1 MGLFLKDFFMARIC
15 LINPRFPTS
24 FWGLN
29 HGLPI
34 LAKKANMP
42 VLALPVLAGLTPPGH
57 EVTLID
63 ENIEEIDFD
72 ILKQYDIVG
81 LTGMTV
87 QRDRMREILME
98 LRHRDI
104 FTVIGGPWITVAENW
119 YDGLVDVIFIG
130 EAEQTWPQFLLEWT
144 QGLHQYRYEQIEKTD
159 MAKVPIPRYDLVKFK
174 EYTMGCVQT
183 SRGCPFQCEF
193 CDIIVIFGRKPR
205 IKTSEMV
212 VAEIDAQHKLGVRV
226 IFLVD
231 DNFIGNKKAAKVI
244 LRAIIEWQHKNGFP
258 LAFFTEASLDLA
270 EDDELLKLM
279 TDAGMVAVF
288 IGIESPDE
296 DALRETKKF
305 QNMRGS
311 ILDRVHKVQNAGLE
325 VYAGMIVGFDQD
337 DETVF
342 DRQYEFLQKGRIV
355 GAMAGM
361 LSAIPKTPLYERLEA
376 AGRLDN
382 AAADDPNIA
391 TNIIP
396 LLMSRETL
404 RDGWLDLMVRLYDAE
419 NYFKRF
425 DALFIEGKLP
435 LATAKMDW
443 LRKNRYPSYLKIQA
457 LTILAAVGML
467 AKIFLDPRTKPDRH
481 VYKKYLKKLIA
492 SRRPPR
498 YLFQFAFKCVMHT
511 HFATMTRQM
520 ARGESR
526 LVNT

>member
-1 MGLFLKDFFMARIC
+1 MARIC

-34 LAKKANMP
+34 LGKKANMP

-57 EVTLID
+57 DVVLID

-72 ILKQYDIVG
+72 SLKAFDIVG

-87 QRDRMREILME
+87 QRDRMKEILLE
-98 LRHRDI
+98 LQARDI
-104 FTVIGGPWITVAENW
+104 FTIIGGPWITVAENW
-119 YDGLVDVIFIG
+119 FDGLVDVIFIG
-130 EAEQTWPQFLLEWT
+130 EAEDTWPKFLGEWQ

-159 MAKVPIPRYDLVKFK
+159 MAKVPIPRYDLVKFR

-193 CDIIVIFGRKPR
+193 CDIIVIFGRRPR
-205 IKTSEMV
+205 IKTAEMV
-212 VAEIDAQHKLGVRV
+212 VAEIDAQHKLGVHV

-244 LRAIIEWQHKNGFP
+244 LRAIIEWQHQHGYP
-258 LAFFTEASLDLA
+258 MAFFTEASLDLA
-270 EDDELLKLM
+270 EDDELMQLM
-279 TDAGMVAVF
+279 TEAGLVAVF

-305 QNMRGS
+305 QNVRGS
-311 ILDRVHKVQNAGLE
+311 GILDRVRKVQDHGLE

-342 DRQYEFLQKGRIV
+342 DRQYEFLKKARVV

-396 LLMSRETL
+396 LNMSVETL

-419 NYFKRF
+419 NYFERF
-425 DALFIEGKLP
+425 DELFITGKLP
-435 LATAKMDW
+435 LATAKMNW
-443 LRKNRYPSYLKIQA
+443 LRQNKYPSYLKNQT
-457 LTILAAVGML
+457 LTILAALGML
-467 AKIFLDPRTKPDRH
+467 AKIWLDPRTKPDRA
-481 VYKKYLKKLIA
+481 VYAKYLKKLIA

-520 ARGESR
+520 VRGESR